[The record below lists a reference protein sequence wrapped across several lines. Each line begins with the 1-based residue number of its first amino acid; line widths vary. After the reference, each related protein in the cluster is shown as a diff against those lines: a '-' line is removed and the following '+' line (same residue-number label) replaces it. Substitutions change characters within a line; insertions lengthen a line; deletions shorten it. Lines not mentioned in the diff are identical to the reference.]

1 MKVAGDSMDC
11 SPPDS
16 TVHGILQ
23 GRILEWVATPSFRE
37 FFLTQGSKL
46 HVSCLLHSLPSVPPG
61 PNPRHLKSVALKELE
76 RL

>member
-1 MKVAGDSMDC
+1 MKVAGDSRDC
-11 SPPDS
+11 SPSDS
-16 TVHGILQ
+16 TFHGILQ

-46 HVSCLLHSLPSVPPG
+46 HVLCLLHSLPLVSPG
-61 PNPRHLKSVALKELE
+61 PNPIHLKSVVLKELE